1 MSLTEKGTAAAV
13 TCLAI
18 TVDFA
23 GRRCVERRA
32 VGQARDRRGGESC
45 RCVYCRLAIV
55 AIMEHQ
61 EAVTEHKYPMEEMKQ
76 DLAEELGLTKKQ
88 ISGWFCHKRLKD
100 KRLLKDEAFAPIPSC
115 HER

>member
-1 MSLTEKGTAAAV
+1 MPRHYRRFCREKMRGKKSRGSGQRSPR
-13 TCLAI
+13 
-18 TVDFA
+18 
-23 GRRCVERRA
+23 GRELPLRLL
-32 VGQARDRRGGESC
+32 QARHRRHHGAPGGRH
-45 RCVYCRLAIV
+45 RCELA
-55 AIMEHQ
+55 EG
-61 EAVTEHKYPMEEMKQ
+61 EREHKYPMEEMKQ